1 MKVLF
6 VASEA
11 HPFIK
16 VGGLG
21 DVAYALPKA
30 LRKLGIDARVIIPKY
45 RTISENLKNNMK
57 TICCFSAEVG
67 WRNQYVGLQFM
78 EFDGIP
84 FYFIDNEYYFKRE
97 TPYGFYDDGERFA
110 YFSRAVLESIKH
122 MDDFIP
128 DIIHCNDWHTG
139 PIIPLLKA
147 FYSYDWKYSNIKTI
161 FTIHNLQYQ
170 GIFPKEVLNDLLGL
184 DWSYFSEDKLK
195 YNDAVSYM
203 KGGLNFADKIST
215 VSSTYADE
223 IKTAYYGEGLDG
235 LLRYRS
241 SDLFGIVNGID
252 TEIFNPENDRELFYN
267 FNGDNLENKL
277 KNKEELQRSL
287 GLSVNRDIPM
297 VGIVSRLVSQ
307 KGLDLIACVIEEIM
321 NIDMQFVVLGT
332 GDADFENLFKNYAW
346 KYPNKVSANIF
357 FDNKLAKRI
366 YASSDMFLMPSKFEP
381 CGIGQ
386 LLALRY
392 GTIPIV
398 RETGGLKDTVKSFNE
413 NTGEGNGFSF
423 TNYNAHDMLYTIKRA
438 IAFYHNKDFW
448 RELVRRAMWQ
458 DNSWNNSAQRYIEMY
473 STIIK

>member
-30 LRKLGIDARVIIPKY
+30 LRKLGVDARVVIPKY
-45 RTISENLKNNMK
+45 RTISEEFKNSMS
-57 TICCFSAEVG
+57 TIATFSAEVG
-67 WRNQYVGLQFM
+67 WRNQYVGLQYM
-78 EFDGIP
+78 EYDDIP

-110 YFSRAVLESIKH
+110 YFSKAVLESIKY
-122 MDDFIP
+122 MDDFTP

-147 FYSYDWKYSNIKTI
+147 FFSTDRRFSNIKTI
-161 FTIHNLQYQ
+161 FTVHNLQYQ
-170 GIFPKEVLNDLLGL
+170 GVFPKEVLQDLLGL
-184 DWSYFSEDKLK
+184 GWEYFTEDKLRH
-195 YNDAVSYM
+195 NDSVSYM
-203 KGGLNFADKIST
+203 KAGLNMADKIST
-215 VSSTYADE
+215 VSETYAEE

-235 LLRYRS
+235 ILRYRS
-241 SDLFGIVNGID
+241 LDLFGIVNGID
-252 TEIFNPENDRELFYN
+252 TEIFNPETDKEIFYN
-267 FNGDNLENKL
+267 FSVDNLENKE
-277 KNKEELQRSL
+277 KNKEELQKFL
-287 GLSVNRDIPM
+287 GLSVNKDIP
-297 VGIVSRLVSQ
+297 VIGIVSRLVGQ

-321 NIDMQFVVLGT
+321 DMDLQLVVLGT

-346 KYPNKVSANIF
+346 KHPHKVSANIF

-398 RETGGLKDTVKSFNE
+398 RETGGLKDTVKAINGE
-413 NTGEGNGFSF
+413 AGEGNGFSF
-423 TNYNAHDMLYTIKRA
+423 ANYNAHDMLYTIRRA
-438 IAFYHNKDFW
+438 VEYYHNKELW
-448 RELVRRAMWQ
+448 HKLVRRVMEQ
-458 DNSWNNSAQRYIEMY
+458 DNSWNSSAQKYIEMY
-473 STIIK
+473 SKL